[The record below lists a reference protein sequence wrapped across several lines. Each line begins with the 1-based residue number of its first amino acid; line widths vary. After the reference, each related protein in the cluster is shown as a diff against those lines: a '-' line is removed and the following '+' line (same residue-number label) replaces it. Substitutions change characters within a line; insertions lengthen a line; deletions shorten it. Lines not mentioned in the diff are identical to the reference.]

1 MNRRQDPISFTIGVV
16 RMWVDVNS
24 PGLAIRLPLRS
35 QSGSR
40 LDPLQSGR
48 DFKLQRVSCWKLAF
62 S

>member
-1 MNRRQDPISFTIGVV
+1 
-16 RMWVDVNS
+16 MWVDVNS